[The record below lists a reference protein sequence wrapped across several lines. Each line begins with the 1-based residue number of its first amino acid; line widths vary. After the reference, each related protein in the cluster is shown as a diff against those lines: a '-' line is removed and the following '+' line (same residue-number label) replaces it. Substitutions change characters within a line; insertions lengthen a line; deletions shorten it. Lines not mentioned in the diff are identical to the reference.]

1 MVNNI
6 KDDQKKAVRWY
17 IDCGDDDFLYEGNC
31 LVHIAMRK
39 KEGIYLKNQLVLCYK
54 NLESLRLQVSLLK
67 EKVNE
72 TLHKKI
78 SERIQKL
85 LGQQTL
91 DSNRLFQEVV
101 FLVDRSDVS
110 EELVRL
116 ESHHNQLKDMFG
128 KVDISGKK
136 IDFII
141 QELNREWNTIGS
153 KAQDSEVGKLVIE
166 AKGEIEKMREQVQ
179 NVE

>member
-1 MVNNI
+1 M
-6 KDDQKKAVRWY
+6 
-17 IDCGDDDFLYEGNC
+17 
-31 LVHIAMRK
+31 
-39 KEGIYLKNQLVLCYK
+39 
-54 NLESLRLQVSLLK
+54 
-67 EKVNE
+67 
-72 TLHKKI
+72 
-78 SERIQKL
+78 
-85 LGQQTL
+85 
-91 DSNRLFQEVV
+91 
-101 FLVDRSDVS
+101 
-110 EELVRL
+110 VRL